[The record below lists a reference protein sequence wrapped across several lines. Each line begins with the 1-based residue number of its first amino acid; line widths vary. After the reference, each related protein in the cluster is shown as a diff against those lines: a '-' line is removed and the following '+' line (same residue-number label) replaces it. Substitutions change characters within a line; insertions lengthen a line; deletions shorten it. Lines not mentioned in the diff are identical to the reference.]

1 MPNLAYM
8 HFRSNNISC
17 VNPLIFVLLNCR
29 VIVCGLFYGHLKEN
43 LGARMRSTLRAK
55 GLKMACFCLWFE
67 NNKTSRCV
75 FFEGVEG
82 RVATL
87 KNGGL

>member
-1 MPNLAYM
+1 
-8 HFRSNNISC
+8 
-17 VNPLIFVLLNCR
+17 V
-29 VIVCGLFYGHLKEN
+29 
-43 LGARMRSTLRAK
+43 RMRSTLRAK